1 MPGRAWFGWL
11 PWEAGVDVFF
21 VISGFVMV
29 HASARLFGSAGAR
42 RVFLR
47 RRLARIVPLYWA
59 TTAVFLLAM
68 LALPGRINTPWPD
81 AAPLLASLA
90 FLPWARPD
98 GSVQPVYSLGWT
110 LNYEMFFY
118 AVFALCLPL
127 PRGAAVAA
135 VAAALGLAVLV
146 GALVPG
152 LPVALAF
159 WSDPILLEF
168 VMGMAMALMVA
179 RGIAAPGPVRL
190 AMALAGLAL
199 LALLPPEWPRA
210 LRFGPGATLVVAA
223 ALGPTP
229 HLPAILANW
238 LSRLG
243 DASYALYLVH
253 PFALR
258 GTALVWSALGAAG
271 VMAAWLASAAAV
283 LLALAMA
290 LACHR
295 WFEAPLTRALAGRS

>member
-1 MPGRAWFGWL
+1 
-11 PWEAGVDVFF
+11 VDVFF

-59 TTAVFLLAM
+59 VTALFLLAM
-68 LALPGRINTPWPD
+68 LAAPGRVATAWPD
-81 AAPLLASLA
+81 TAQLAASLA

-118 AVFALCLPL
+118 GVFALCLPL
-127 PRGAAVAA
+127 RRGGAVAA
-135 VAAALGLAVLV
+135 VAVVLGLAVLT

-159 WSDPILLEF
+159 WSDPLLLEF
-168 VMGMAMALMVA
+168 VLGMALALLVA
-179 RGIAAPGPVRL
+179 RGSAQSGVARL
-190 AMALAGLAL
+190 GLALGGLAL
-199 LALLPPEWPRA
+199 LGLLPPEWPRA
-210 LRFGPGATLVVAA
+210 LRFGPGATLLVAAA
-223 ALGPTP
+223 ALGPGP
-229 HLPAILANW
+229 RLPVALGQW
-238 LSRLG
+238 VGRLG

-258 GTALVWSALGAAG
+258 GVAVAWAALGAADG
-271 VMAAWLASAAAV
+271 MAAWLACATAL
-283 LLALAMA
+283 LLAVALA

-295 WFEAPLTRALAGRS
+295 WFEAPLTRALAGRG